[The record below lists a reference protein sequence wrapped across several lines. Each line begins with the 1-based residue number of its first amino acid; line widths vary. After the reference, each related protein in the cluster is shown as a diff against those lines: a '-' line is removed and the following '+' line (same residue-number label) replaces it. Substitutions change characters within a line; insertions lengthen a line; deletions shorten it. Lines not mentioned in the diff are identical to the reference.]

1 LIIKLSSS
9 QKKGRDWLI
18 PCSHA
23 RFPTS
28 VALYGAPCCPVSI
41 GPPPPGVRL
50 LQALPC
56 LLSWPL
62 CASFLSFARLFSLLF
77 FCWPQLVGLYLQFAV
92 SVRQLVLSVC
102 MRLCSFYPF
111 LMQRQ
116 GGLSFFFKKIIC
128 SASLSLVVSMMLEKL
143 SKLKSPRCYPSM
155 FHLSWP
161 SCELEFLL
169 LHVGGSFFFD

>member
-1 LIIKLSSS
+1 VQPCAISNLRSSLRGS
-9 QKKGRDWLI
+9 LLPSLYRAAATRRAPAAG
-18 PCSHA
+18 A
-23 RFPTS
+23 
-28 VALYGAPCCPVSI
+28 ALLAVLATLCFVPFI
-41 GPPPPGVRL
+41 
-50 LQALPC
+50 
-56 LLSWPL
+56 
-62 CASFLSFARLFSLLF
+62 CASVFSPF

-116 GGLSFFFKKIIC
+116 GGLPFFFKKIIC